1 MFLSQNADG
10 GQKYHPTFLQCGMRT
25 YREYQRRLWDPR
37 CPLDYPVS
45 ASPSSSAAAG
55 EVREWHQHHYG
66 PVGVFLFDL
75 RGNRVD
81 SAGVASADAPLISDA
96 QWADFDAFL
105 ARPGKLLFF
114 RTFSYLWPFFSL

>member
-45 ASPSSSAAAG
+45 ASPAAAAAAAG
-55 EVREWHQHHYG
+55 GVREWHQHHYG

-105 ARPGKLLFF
+105 ARPGI
-114 RTFSYLWPFFSL
+114 